1 MHIHEGVRRLAEK
14 DLQTIRDEMSKNSVS
29 LENTAVTP
37 ETPRQTRQ
45 QMRAQ
50 VAYSCVSSRPRG
62 DKDYVQ
68 LAKKFPALVHNCGLA
83 QAIAFVRAKENA
95 TGDDYVT
102 HLTKTMGEEE
112 DIGNSSRSAHLMKYQ
127 HLTREAIESATWLK
141 RYSEALLE
149 MD

>member
-112 DIGNSSRSAHLMKYQ
+112 DIGNSSRSAHLMKYK